1 VAHYC
6 APAQWLRTT
15 ALDHGYSPKN
25 GFFYSFQIL
34 HCRHQTQKN
43 ISHAGWCWIIRK
55 FLTGFFNSILYYIV
69 GLPGFARDSY
79 CQLCLF
85 VLFLCCSIS
94 LYLCLFISLYLCLF
108 ISLPVSLSPLSLYL
122 SLLSLFLSPLSL
134 YLSLYLHLFKYWLE
148 IPIIRL

>member
-85 VLFLCCSIS
+85 VSLSICFSVALSLCTFVSLSLCIFVF
-94 LYLCLFISLYLCLF
+94 LYLCLF
-108 ISLPVSLSPLSLYL
+108 LSPLFLSISPFYL
-122 SLLSLFLSPLSL
+122 SFSPLFLSIFLSISI
-134 YLSLYLHLFKYWLE
+134 YLN
-148 IPIIRL
+148 ID